1 MLKEGILHPGLAELL
16 ALMRHKDALIIADA
30 GLPVPKGVQRID
42 LGWRPHDPA
51 FHDVLEEIL
60 KYLVVEKATFASEA
74 LQQNSSFHNKSLSML
89 PEGIEIEYVPHVE
102 LKKRSES
109 VKAIILT
116 GEFTGYTNVIL
127 ESGCAY

>member
-1 MLKEGILHPGLAELL
+1 MLKQGILHPQLAQLL
-16 ALMRHKDALIIADA
+16 ALMRHKDMLIIADA
-30 GLPVPKGVQRID
+30 GLPVPKDVERVD

-60 KYLVVEKATFASEA
+60 KFLVVEKVFFAEEA
-74 LQQNSSFHNKSLSML
+74 LHHDPEFHKKSLSIL
-89 PEGIEIEYVPHVE
+89 PKDIEIEYVPHVE
-102 LKKRSES
+102 FKRKSES

-127 ESGCAY
+127 VSGCAY